1 MLKTLTEDQR
11 VLLIAAVATTWVWA
25 PETPG
30 QATEYRDLLGLLSR
44 ARTIVLNNEV
54 NQIEER

>member
-1 MLKTLTEDQR
+1 MLRTLSEDQR
-11 VLLIAAVATTWVWA
+11 VLLIAALATTWVWA

-30 QATEYRDLLGLLSR
+30 QAAEYRDLLGLISR
-44 ARTIVLNNEV
+44 SRTIVLNNEV